1 MQQDERVLIGEVV
14 RGEGAILVD
23 QEGKR
28 FVNEMD
34 TRDKVSAAIT
44 ALPEKSAYLIFDQG
58 VRDRATAI
66 EFYDQKGYVTTG
78 KTMEELAEK
87 IDLPKETLAKTVDGW
102 NTDVAE
108 KKDAQF
114 NRATAMEHDLSSPNY
129 YAIKIAPGIHYTMG
143 GVKINTN
150 TEVLDKENQPIRGLY
165 AAGEVT
171 GGLHGNNRIGGNSV
185 AEIIIFGRQAGIQAA
200 RFASENE

>member
-1 MQQDERVLIGEVV
+1 MIGEVV

-87 IDLPKETLAKTVDGW
+87 SIYQ
-102 NTDVAE
+102 
-108 KKDAQF
+108 KK
-114 NRATAMEHDLSSPNY
+114 H
-129 YAIKIAPGIHYTMG
+129 
-143 GVKINTN
+143 
-150 TEVLDKENQPIRGLY
+150 
-165 AAGEVT
+165 
-171 GGLHGNNRIGGNSV
+171 
-185 AEIIIFGRQAGIQAA
+185 
-200 RFASENE
+200 